1 MEQNEK
7 KKTQGRLMGEQKKPN
22 NPTPAASSITENVV
36 ITIFVQGAVVHGNR
50 VREGELKL

>member
-50 VREGELKL
+50 AREGELKL